1 MCSWSA
7 QQHTSTRGVRG
18 LHTSLRSTT
27 TSSHIYSGSRNVQ
40 PPPSCAVSTRRT
52 VSETRRDRG
61 GCGGKGSV
69 GGVGGAGSVGVGV
82 DCGGSNCVGGAA
94 AAAAAEE
101 EAAAAAE
108 EAEEGDDGDGEET
121 DGEMQCLLH
130 ALRATDESDHEVWY
144 DLGARAHDL
153 GDTREALRLYERACA
168 LNG

>member
-18 LHTSLRSTT
+18 LHTSLRSTI
-27 TSSHIYSGSRNVQ
+27 TSSDLYSGSRNVQ

-82 DCGGSNCVGGAA
+82 DCGGSNGVGGASAAA
-94 AAAAAEE
+94 AAAAAEGGT
-101 EAAAAAE
+101 AAAE
-108 EAEEGDDGDGEET
+108 EEEEAADEK
-121 DGEMQCLLH
+121 
-130 ALRATDESDHEVWY
+130 AAASRARWWTAWRKVS
-144 DLGARAHDL
+144 L
-153 GDTREALRLYERACA
+153 LRLKAS
-168 LNG
+168 GQG

>member
-18 LHTSLRSTT
+18 LHTSLRSTI
-27 TSSHIYSGSRNVQ
+27 TSSDLYSGSRNVQ

-82 DCGGSNCVGGAA
+82 DCGGSNGVGGAA
-94 AAAAAEE
+94 AAEEEEAEEEEAEEE
-101 EAAAAAE
+101 EAAAE
-108 EAEEGDDGDGEET
+108 EA
-121 DGEMQCLLH
+121 
-130 ALRATDESDHEVWY
+130 ASRARWWTAWRKVS
-144 DLGARAHDL
+144 L
-153 GDTREALRLYERACA
+153 LRLKAS
-168 LNG
+168 GQG

>member
-18 LHTSLRSTT
+18 LHTSLRSTI
-27 TSSHIYSGSRNVQ
+27 TSSDLYSGSRNVQ

-82 DCGGSNCVGGAA
+82 DCGGSNGVGG
-94 AAAAAEE
+94 AAAAEE
-101 EAAAAAE
+101 EAEEEEAEEEEAAAE
-108 EAEEGDDGDGEET
+108 EA
-121 DGEMQCLLH
+121 
-130 ALRATDESDHEVWY
+130 ASRARWWTAWRKVS
-144 DLGARAHDL
+144 L
-153 GDTREALRLYERACA
+153 LRLKAS
-168 LNG
+168 GQG

>member
-18 LHTSLRSTT
+18 LHTSLRSTI
-27 TSSHIYSGSRNVQ
+27 TSSDLYSGSRNVQ

-82 DCGGSNCVGGAA
+82 DCGGSNGVGGAA
-94 AAAAAEE
+94 AAEEEEAEAEAGAAAAEE
-101 EAAAAAE
+101 EAAEE
-108 EAEEGDDGDGEET
+108 EAVAEAVSEAEAEAETEVLEG
-121 DGEMQCLLH
+121 
-130 ALRATDESDHEVWY
+130 ADEAPMD
-144 DLGARAHDL
+144 AR
-153 GDTREALRLYERACA
+153 
-168 LNG
+168 